1 MTTQFP
7 IRFGKYLLLEKIS
20 VGGMAEVFRAKSFG
34 VAGFEKSFALK
45 RILPHISEDSEFVAM
60 FIDEAKIAAR
70 LHHANI
76 CQIVE
81 FGRVGDSY
89 FQAMEYIP
97 GADVRRIR
105 RALRSRR
112 QTIPPEIALYIAE
125 KVCDGLDYAHRKKDV
140 QGVSLGIV
148 HRDVSP
154 QNVLV
159 SFEGG
164 VKLIDFGIAKAANRA
179 AKTQAG
185 QIKGKFSYL
194 APEQITGQ
202 SLDGRVDLFALGV
215 VFWEMLTGRD
225 LFVANSEMEILRM
238 IIRGQVPPPSQINP
252 SLPKS
257 LDGLVMQALATNPDD
272 RYADAG
278 DFLEEIQRL
287 VYKAN
292 ARIGTAAVQKFMS
305 DNFGDDIRKEQE
317 KVRRFWD
324 MSKELRLPD
333 SPFEEQEQKKAADPV
348 SVVTFSGQR
357 LRPKNDRPQNLE
369 GSEVTIIQG
378 LSQGSDVSVKMNNP
392 VSAQEDMENILE
404 LDDADLV
411 MIEEEDQGDD
421 GEYYPNS
428 PYENQFPYNEQNV
441 EADIYPNEP
450 KNEYGGDYLQ
460 DNEQNEYR
468 GHYPEVDAERD
479 YRDQYPQDS
488 QQTGYP
494 DQYPQDSS
502 EHPDYPDQYPQDSQQ
517 TGYPDQYPQDS
528 SEHPDYLDQYPQD
541 SQQTGYPDQYPQD
554 SQQRGYPDQYPQDSQ
569 QTGYP
574 DQYPQDSQQTGYP
587 DQYPQDS
594 SEHPDYP
601 DQYPDEYLTNSHQED
616 YQAEAVSD
624 SQQQA
629 QNEYIEDSEASSS
642 WKDINPNEFDD
653 EEPTRTMD
661 SMREEEVDETA
672 YNSGPQE
679 EDVKEIDASELE
691 EIQEPQEGEEF
702 CEDDNGPDE
711 DEGATMFDPSM
722 KPLIPV
728 LEENYD
734 SADKPDES
742 AEDDESPDEGATMF
756 DPSMKPLIPVLDGE
770 PDNPESKEGD
780 DWSIQFNPPK
790 DPDSQE

>member
-502 EHPDYPDQYPQDSQQ
+502 EHPDYPDQYP
-517 TGYPDQYPQDS
+517 
-528 SEHPDYLDQYPQD
+528 
-541 SQQTGYPDQYPQD
+541 
-554 SQQRGYPDQYPQDSQ
+554 
-569 QTGYP
+569 
-574 DQYPQDSQQTGYP
+574 
-587 DQYPQDS
+587 
-594 SEHPDYP
+594 
-601 DQYPDEYLTNSHQED
+601 DEYLTNSHQED